1 METTLSGARRP
12 WLWRSLP
19 APSLAYMYGSR
30 GKELRGLALL
40 DIAPCNTGALR
51 GMVQMERIGM
61 FQRVEEQIARQ
72 YEGKRSTWYKGKRM
86 VHK

>member
-1 METTLSGARRP
+1 M
-12 WLWRSLP
+12 WRSLP

-51 GMVQMERIGM
+51 GMVQMERM
-61 FQRVEEQIARQ
+61 VCFSAW
-72 YEGKRSTWYKGKRM
+72 KNRSRDRTKVNALRGTKVNAWY
-86 VHK
+86 